1 MKLSIPINWQKD
13 FIDSFNLSEVDE
25 FYGKLDSDILGGGR
39 SSNISPYVS
48 KKTIQEEIQK
58 IHSKGCRFNYLLN
71 TTCLDNQ
78 ELSIF
83 FQKKVLRFLD
93 WLTKINVDSVT
104 VALVSVL
111 KIIKNKYPQ
120 LKISVSTM
128 AQVDTPDK
136 ARFWEDLGAEK
147 ITLYEVSVNRNFEL
161 LKKIRKA
168 TNCKLQLIANNG
180 CLHECPFT
188 VNHGLLCSHASQ
200 KNHVSKGFVID
211 FYRIFCSYLRIKDPV
226 NFIRADWIR
235 PEDIKCYEDLGID
248 SIKLVNRGMA
258 TDALKNIVNA
268 YSNREYD
275 GNLMDLFPSPAKN
288 ISFKKYDFW
297 HIFYYFFHPKLV
309 NIFKLVKIKNMFDYL
324 EKSVYI
330 DNKKLNGFLLSLQ
343 DKNCGS
349 ILCDNCLFCKKIT
362 DQAVKINVDLN
373 VVKKIEEVINDFIS
387 GNLFR
392 YLKNE
397 NTTD

>member
-1 MKLSIPINWQKD
+1 MKLSIPSNWQND
-13 FIDSFNLSEVDE
+13 LVGSLNLSNVDE
-25 FYGKLDSDILGGGR
+25 FYGKLNSDILGGGR
-39 SSNISPYVS
+39 PSNISPYVS
-48 KKTIQEEIQK
+48 KNKIQEEIQK
-58 IHSKGCRFNYLLN
+58 IHQKGCRFNYLLN
-71 TTCLDNQ
+71 STCLDNQ

-83 FQKKVLRFLD
+83 FQKKILKLLD
-93 WLTKINVDSVT
+93 SLTKINVDSVT
-104 VALVSVL
+104 VSLVSVL

-120 LKISVSTM
+120 LKINVSTM

-200 KNHVSKGFVID
+200 RNHVSKGFVLD

-235 PEDIKCYEDLGID
+235 PEDIRYYEDLGID
-248 SIKLVNRGMA
+248 SIKLVNRGMT

-275 GNLMDLFPSPAKN
+275 GNLMDLFPSPSKN
-288 ISFKKYDFW
+288 LNFNKRNLW

-309 NIFKLVKIKNMFDYL
+309 NIFKLLKIKNMFDYL

-349 ILCDNCLFCKKIT
+349 TLCDNCLFCKKIT